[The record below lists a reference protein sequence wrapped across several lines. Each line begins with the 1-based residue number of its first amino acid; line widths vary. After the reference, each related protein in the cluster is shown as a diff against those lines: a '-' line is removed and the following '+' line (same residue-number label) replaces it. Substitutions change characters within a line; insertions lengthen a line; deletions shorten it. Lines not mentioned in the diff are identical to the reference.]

1 MKSRLLA
8 FVSAVI
14 GIALFVY
21 VIRQTGL
28 EEIGERLGQLGFGF
42 VLILAISSFRYLVR
56 SLSWLR
62 CMTPEERHIGFWAVW
77 RARLAGEAI
86 GDLTA
91 GPLVAEP
98 LKALALGDKVSLASR
113 VSSLT
118 VENITY
124 TVSSCVMVM
133 AGAIALLT
141 NFGLAGSLRVAM
153 LASLAAVVVVIVAS
167 VIVIGRRWKLGSGLA
182 TLLAQML
189 IRDETKLARIK
200 SKIVHLAEL
209 EEYIFDFFAKRPM
222 DFFLVILCQMS
233 FHLSG
238 VIEIFVTMK
247 LIGAELSLATA
258 FLMESV
264 NRALNITF
272 VFVPAMVG
280 VDELGTRE
288 LAKVLGF
295 AGTDGV
301 ALAVIRKIR
310 MFCWIAVGLVF
321 LLATQ
326 KTNLK
331 KRKAKI

>member
-8 FVSAVI
+8 LVSAVI

-28 EEIGERLGQLGFGF
+28 EEIGARIRQLGAGF
-42 VLILAISSFRYLVR
+42 VLILAISAIRYLVR

-62 CMTPEERHIGFWAVW
+62 CMTPEERQIGFWAVW

-167 VIVIGRRWKLGSGLA
+167 VIVIGRRWKLGSGIA
-182 TLLAQML
+182 ILLARML
-189 IRDETKLARIK
+189 IRDEARLVAIE
-200 SKIVHLAEL
+200 SKIVHLAVL
-209 EEYIFDFFAKRPM
+209 EEYIFDFFAKRPK

-247 LIGAELSLATA
+247 LIGAELSMATA

-264 NRALNITF
+264 NRALNIAF

-310 MFCWIAVGLVF
+310 MFCWIGVGLIF
-321 LLATQ
+321 LAIAR
-326 KTNLK
+326 K
-331 KRKAKI
+331 KK

>member
-8 FVSAVI
+8 LISAII
-14 GIALFVY
+14 GLALFIY
-21 VIRQTGL
+21 VLRQTGL
-28 EEIGERLGQLGFGF
+28 EEIGGRLRELGAGF
-42 VLILAISSFRYLVR
+42 LLILAISAFRYLTR

-62 CMTPEERHIGFWAVW
+62 CIPPEDRHIGFWTLW

-98 LKALALGDKVSLASR
+98 LKALVLGDKVSLASR

-141 NFGLAGSLRVAM
+141 SFGLAGSLRVAM
-153 LASLAAVVVVIVAS
+153 LASLVAVAVVIVAS
-167 VIVIGRRWKLGSGLA
+167 VIVIGRRWKLGSGIA
-182 TLLAQML
+182 TMLSQML
-189 IRDETKLARIK
+189 IRDDAKRDMIT

-209 EEYIFDFFAKRPM
+209 EEYIFDFFAKRPA

-233 FHLSG
+233 FHLAG
-238 VIEIFVTMK
+238 VTEIFVTMK
-247 LIGAELSLATA
+247 LIGANLSFTTA

-264 NRALNITF
+264 NRALNIAF

-295 AGTDGV
+295 DGTFGV
-301 ALAVIRKIR
+301 ALAIIRKIR
-310 MFCWIAVGLVF
+310 MFFWIGVGLVF
-321 LLATQ
+321 LAAAR
-326 KTNLK
+326 K
-331 KRKAKI
+331 KR

>member
-8 FVSAVI
+8 IVSAVI
-14 GIALFVY
+14 GLALFIY
-21 VIRQTGL
+21 VIQQTGL
-28 EEIGERLGQLGFGF
+28 EEIGARLRQLGAGF
-42 VLILAISSFRYLVR
+42 VLILAISAFRYLTR

-62 CMTPEERHIGFWAVW
+62 CISPEDRHVGFWTLW

-98 LKALALGDKVSLASR
+98 LKAIVIGDKLSLASR

-141 NFGLAGSLRVAM
+141 SFGMAGSLRVAM
-153 LASLAAVVVVIVAS
+153 RISLAAVVVVIVAS
-167 VIVIGRRWKLGSGLA
+167 VIVIGRRWKLGSGAA
-182 TLLAQML
+182 TLLARLL
-189 IRDETKLARIK
+189 IRDEAKRLKLE
-200 SKIVHLAEL
+200 SKIFHLAEL
-209 EEYIFDFFAKRPM
+209 EEYIFDFFAKRPL

-233 FHLSG
+233 FHLAG
-238 VIEIFVTMK
+238 VTEIFVTMK
-247 LIGAELSLATA
+247 LIGAHLSFATA

-264 NRALNITF
+264 NRALNIAFT
-272 VFVPAMVG
+272 FVPAMVG

-295 AGTDGV
+295 DGSFGV
-301 ALAVIRKIR
+301 ALAIIRKIR
-310 MFCWIAVGLVF
+310 MFFWIGIGLIF
-321 LLATQ
+321 LAAAR
-326 KTNLK
+326 K
-331 KRKAKI
+331 KK